1 MFTHNLDPILIDF
14 GLLTIRWYSLAYVFG
29 ILLGWWYGKKII
41 LKKFKLFDKKLNLRD
56 FDDLISYIIISI
68 IIGGR
73 LGYIIFYNPQYYFN
87 NPLDILK
94 IWEGGMSFH
103 GALLG
108 IVYGTYIFSVKRKIQ
123 TLLLLDI
130 IACVAPMGIFLG
142 RIANFINGEL
152 VGKVTSVTWSVIFPN
167 IDMMPRHPSQLYE
180 AFLEGVLLFFI
191 LNRIIFK
198 DLYKV
203 GTCSYLFLIFYGTFR
218 VIAEFF
224 REPDIHLGYLF
235 NLFSMGTIL
244 SLVMILFGF
253 VMLNFAI
260 NKR

>member
-1 MFTHNLDPILIDF
+1 
-14 GLLTIRWYSLAYVFG
+14 
-29 ILLGWWYGKKII
+29 
-41 LKKFKLFDKKLNLRD
+41 
-56 FDDLISYIIISI
+56 
-68 IIGGR
+68 
-73 LGYIIFYNPQYYFN
+73 
-87 NPLDILK
+87 
-94 IWEGGMSFH
+94 
-103 GALLG
+103 
-108 IVYGTYIFSVKRKIQ
+108 
-123 TLLLLDI
+123 
-130 IACVAPMGIFLG
+130 MGIFLG

-253 VMLNFAI
+253 VMLNFAK
-260 NKR
+260 NKRWDLIQSFLKI